1 MTLPFSQ
8 DTLVKDIV
16 NEIPKTSD
24 VFKKNRID
32 FCCGGN
38 IPLSEAAAQKGIEMN
53 ELLEELNAV
62 YEKARNSETNLEV
75 WTDSDTD
82 TIIDH
87 VISQYHRVT
96 EEELTLL
103 SPYVTKV
110 SRVHGDHHPEL
121 LKVYELFYEFKKEML
136 EHMVK
141 EEETVFPII
150 RGLANNTVENREE
163 AINMIIELEKEHD
176 HAGEI
181 LRQIRAVTSDYEL
194 PLDACGTY
202 RLVYKRLE
210 DLEDLTFMHV
220 HLENNILFPRY
231 VK

>member
-1 MTLPFSQ
+1 MTFQ
-8 DTLVKDIV
+8 ITADTLVKDIV

-38 IPLSEAAAQKGIEMN
+38 IPLSQAVAQNGLNIES
-53 ELLEELNAV
+53 LIEELKV
-62 YEKARNSETNLEV
+62 VCEKSTPADTDLEV
-75 WTDSDTD
+75 WTKSDSNS
-82 TIIDH
+82 IIDH
-87 VISQYHRVT
+87 IISKYHRVS

-110 SRVHGDHHPEL
+110 SRVHGNNHPEL
-121 LKVYELFYEFKKEML
+121 LKVHDLFYEFKKEL
-136 EHMVK
+136 NEHMVK
-141 EEETVFPII
+141 EEEVVFPLI
-150 RGLANNTVENREE
+150 RKLAENTVENREE
-163 AINMIIELEKEHD
+163 AISKIIELEKEHD

-181 LRQIRAVTSDYEL
+181 LRQIRAVTTDFEL
-194 PLDACGTY
+194 PFDACGTY

-210 DLEDLTFMHV
+210 ELEGLTFMHV

-231 VK
+231 LG

>member
-1 MTLPFSQ
+1 MTFPFST

-16 NEIPKTSD
+16 NELPKTSD

-38 IPLSEAAAQKGIEMN
+38 IPLSQACEQNNLNMDS
-53 ELLEELNAV
+53 LLEELKVV
-62 YEKARNSETNLEV
+62 YEKSEPVDKDIAV
-75 WTDSDTD
+75 WTDSETN

-87 VISQYHRVT
+87 VISQYHRVS
-96 EEELTLL
+96 EEELKAL

-110 SRVHGDHHPEL
+110 SRVHGDNHPEL
-121 LKVYELFYEFKKEML
+121 LKVNELFYEFKKEL
-136 EHMVK
+136 LDHMVK
-141 EEETVFPII
+141 EEAIVFPLI
-150 RGLANNTVENREE
+150 RQIADNTAPNREE
-163 AINMIIELEKEHD
+163 AVAMIVELEKEHD
-176 HAGEI
+176 HAGEL
-181 LRQIRAVTSDYEL
+181 LRQIRALTTDFEL

-210 DLEDLTFMHV
+210 DLEGLTFMHV

-231 VK
+231 LV